1 MFLKAKANVI
11 GTSRVLLIAGLLV
24 SLLGCYSPASATQ
37 AGEGPEAQV
46 YSSQVFV
53 GSYDEAREIWP
64 FTLKEPTYL
73 PEGMKL
79 TRIFLDGFGHAQRGS
94 QLEAT
99 ILEEI
104 RAGERTQG
112 QISAAYNRPGGDLGL
127 EAESLSIWQGFGAG
141 HMDLSGVPRE
151 ARGTVTLE
159 DGKVASWKK
168 GVTYVRGDP
177 QARNLEWVPKDQV
190 YLFWTVDGQ
199 WGYGHLGYMLSGTGS
214 ITLEELIKVA
224 NSLR

>member
-1 MFLKAKANVI
+1 M
-11 GTSRVLLIAGLLV
+11 RLV
-24 SLLGCYSPASATQ
+24 
-37 AGEGPEAQV
+37 
-46 YSSQVFV
+46 
-53 GSYDEAREIWP
+53 
-64 FTLKEPTYL
+64 
-73 PEGMKL
+73 
-79 TRIFLDGFGHAQRGS
+79 RIFLEGLGFTVQQGS

-104 RAGERTQG
+104 GTGKRTQG
-112 QISAAYNRPGGDLGL
+112 WIGAAYNRPAGDLGL
-127 EAESLSIWQGFGAG
+127 ESEVLQIWQGFGPG